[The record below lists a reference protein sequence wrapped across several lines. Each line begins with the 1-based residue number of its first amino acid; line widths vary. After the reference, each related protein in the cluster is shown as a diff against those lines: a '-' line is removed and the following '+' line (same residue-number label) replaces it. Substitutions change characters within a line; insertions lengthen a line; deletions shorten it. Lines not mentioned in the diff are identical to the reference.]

1 MKNIDCLLNNMA
13 LTHTSGTSS
22 NENFLDNKPN
32 RDEPCFDSYENY
44 IIITWGKWYTL
55 ANS

>member
-1 MKNIDCLLNNMA
+1 MKIFDCLLNNMA

-32 RDEPCFDSYENY
+32 RDEPCLTHTKTILSLLEGND
-44 IIITWGKWYTL
+44 TH
-55 ANS
+55 